1 MSDEETETTE
11 TADDQESASYDH
23 LIEDHRR
30 LSQSFIWRRHRA
42 FYDEQGVGAWTSGTI
57 PWFVTSNASVARA
70 YAQVIDAFLR
80 DIADGAF
87 GPMAPDA
94 VIHVVEVGAGHGRLS
109 YMLLER
115 LASLAQ
121 AGESQRFR
129 YVMTDFAQSNIDF
142 WRAHPRL
149 KGYFDAGL
157 LDVAR
162 FDAEVDTSLEL
173 QISGEILSE
182 GTTGPL
188 VVVANYVLDSLRMD
202 VFCVQ
207 EHALYESRPAVYS
220 TQPEPDLD
228 APGLLDRTAFVYE
241 RVPASETPYEDVEF
255 DAIVS
260 RYAEMLD
267 DTAFTFPVGAL
278 RCLRALDALSGGRTL
293 LLSADKGYL
302 HEAELGERAEP
313 QLVTHGDAFSFSVNY
328 HAIALWFLQ
337 RRGIVLAT
345 TPRDGALTI
354 NAFASGVMRPS
365 VPRTVRAFGEFVEHF
380 GPMDFAAIQYDI
392 RSDSSMSVHALL
404 ALLRLGD
411 YDAWLFYRA
420 VDALVARLER
430 PSVIVRAELRRL
442 LPLVWRNHFHLGAD
456 HDLAFEIARAYSA
469 IEAYEEALRFYAL
482 SIDTCGDSAITR
494 HNMALNLYW
503 SDRLSEALKCVEASI
518 ALDGS
523 YEPPQVLRP
532 KILDRLEGA

>member
-1 MSDEETETTE
+1 MSEEEETDAPEDE
-11 TADDQESASYDH
+11 ASASYDH
-23 LIEDHRR
+23 LIEGHRR
-30 LSQSFIWRRHRA
+30 LSESFIWRRHRA
-42 FYDEQGVGAWTSGTI
+42 FYDDQGVEAWNSGTI

-80 DIADGAF
+80 DAADGAF
-87 GPMAPDA
+87 GPMASDE
-94 VIHVVEVGAGHGRLS
+94 VVNVVEIGAGHGRLS

-129 YVMTDFAQSNIDF
+129 YVMTDFAQANVDF
-142 WRAHPRL
+142 WRKHPRL

-162 FDAEVDTSLEL
+162 FDAEVDTTLEL
-173 QISGEILSE
+173 QVSGEVLSE
-182 GTTGPL
+182 GSVGPL

-207 EHALYESRPAVYS
+207 ERALYESRPAVYS

-241 RVPASETPYEDVEF
+241 REAATETPYGDPEF
-255 DAIVS
+255 DAILN

-267 DTAFTFPVGAL
+267 DTAFTFPTGAL
-278 RCLRALDALSGGRTL
+278 RCLRTLDALSRGRTL

-328 HAIALWFLQ
+328 HAIALWFIQ
-337 RRGIVLAT
+337 RRGLVLAT

-365 VPRTVRAFGEFVEHF
+365 IPRTVRAFGEFVEHF

-392 RSDSSMSVHALL
+392 RTDSSMSVHALL

-411 YDAWLFYRA
+411 YDAWLFYRT
-420 VDALVARLER
+420 VDALVERLDS
-430 PSVIVRAELRRL
+430 PSVIVRAEIRRI
-442 LPLVWRNHFHLGAD
+442 LPLVWRNHFHLGPG
-456 HDLAFEIARAYSA
+456 HDVAFEIARAYSR
-469 IEAYEEALRFYAL
+469 IESYEEALRFYAL

-503 SDRLSEALKCVEASI
+503 SERYAEALKCVDASI

-523 YEPPQVLRP
+523 YEPPQILRP
-532 KILDRLEGA
+532 KILDHLGEF